1 MAGASPE
8 AQGAVAAGVSAPTVS
23 PALSPELR
31 LLAQAQRALRD
42 GRLPQ
47 ALELLDEHAER
58 FPQGALQ
65 EERHAARAVT
75 LCRMGNHSAARM
87 ERAKLEGRNARSPL
101 LPWVRSSCER

>member
-1 MAGASPE
+1 MASTE
-8 AQGAVAAGVSAPTVS
+8 ANGAGVAGVGKPAVS
-23 PALSPELR
+23 PPLSPELR

-42 GRLPQ
+42 GRLSQ

-58 FPQGALQ
+58 FAQGVLQ

-75 LCRMGNHSAARM
+75 LCRMGKHGAART
-87 ERAKLEGRNARSPL
+87 ERAKLEGKNARSPL